1 MADPSDFPDDP
12 ILLARIARAI
22 EAAVPKGTDIKTLA
36 GQLIRQAID
45 EVIDAPRT
53 KRLLL
58 AHCEKT
64 EKTYL
69 GTKIEILLR
78 SNLKLKKG
86 RILDLVVDGIEVDI
100 KHSIAR
106 SWMIPREAIGR
117 VCLLITEHEQ
127 RGQFSLGLLMCRPE
141 NLRIAANQDRKVGV
155 SAEGLARA
163 HWIVR
168 NERYPKNIWIGFNPD
183 LLASILKLR
192 GGTKRLVLLF
202 REYQRRPVPRSAVA
216 AIATQLDPMKRIRG
230 NGGARSVLKPENVAI
245 LSGKYHSDLALKLG
259 LPRLYPDEF
268 ISVTPVDDVE
278 LKLLRSAKLL

>member
-1 MADPSDFPDDP
+1 VADPSDFPDDQ
-12 ILLARIARAI
+12 IILARISRAI
-22 EAAVPKGTDIKTLA
+22 EAAVPKGTDITTLA

-78 SNLKLKKG
+78 STLKLKKG
-86 RILDLVVDGIEVDI
+86 RVLDLLVDGTEVDI

-117 VCLLITEHEQ
+117 VCLLVTEHEQ

-168 NERYPKNIWIGFNPD
+168 NERYPKNIWIGFDPD
-183 LLASILKLR
+183 LLASIQRLR
-192 GGTKRLVLLF
+192 GGTERLVLLF
-202 REYQRRPVPRSAVA
+202 REYQRRPVSRSAVA

-230 NGGARSVLKPENVAI
+230 NGGARSVLKSDRVAI
-245 LSGKYHSDLALKLG
+245 LSGKYHAELALKLG
-259 LPRLYPDEF
+259 LPGLYPDEF
-268 ISVTPVDDVE
+268 VSMTPRNEDE
-278 LKLLRSAKLL
+278 FNLLRSAKLL

>member
-1 MADPSDFPDDP
+1 MADPSDFPDDQVV
-12 ILLARIARAI
+12 LARVSRAI

-78 SNLKLKKG
+78 SRLKLKKG
-86 RILDLVVDGIEVDI
+86 QVLDLLVDGIEVDI

-117 VCLLITEHEQ
+117 VCLLVTEHEQ
-127 RGQFSLGLLMCRPE
+127 RGEFSLGLLMCRPE

-155 SAEGLARA
+155 SADGLARA

-168 NERYPKNIWIGFNPD
+168 NERYPKNIWIGFDPD
-183 LLASILKLR
+183 LLDSIRKLR

-202 REYQRRPVPRSAVA
+202 RKYQRKPVSRSAVA

-230 NGGARSVLKPENVAI
+230 NGGARSVLKPDRVAI
-245 LSGKYHSDLALKLG
+245 LSGKYHSELALELG

-268 ISVTPVDDVE
+268 VSVTPRDDDE
-278 LKLLRSAKLL
+278 LDRLRAANLL

>member
-1 MADPSDFPDDP
+1 MADPSDFPDDQV
-12 ILLARIARAI
+12 ILARIARAI
-22 EAAVPKGTDIKTLA
+22 EGAVPKGTDIKTLA

-78 SNLKLKKG
+78 SKLKLKKG
-86 RILDLVVDGIEVDI
+86 RVLDLLVDGTEVDI

-127 RGQFSLGLLMCRPE
+127 RGHFSLGLLMCRPA

-163 HWIVR
+163 HWIVQ
-168 NERYPKNIWIGFNPD
+168 NERYPKNIWIGFDPE
-183 LLASILKLR
+183 LLNAILKLR
-192 GGTKRLVLLF
+192 GGTQRLALLF
-202 REYQRRPVPRSAVA
+202 SEYQRKPVSRSAVA
-216 AIATQLDPMKRIRG
+216 AIATQLDPMKRLRG
-230 NGGARSVLKPENVAI
+230 NGGARSVLKPQGVAI
-245 LSGKYHSDLALKLG
+245 LSGKYHSELALELG
-259 LPRLYPDEF
+259 LPKLYPDEF
-268 ISVTPVDDVE
+268 VSVSPRSARE
-278 LKLLRSAKLL
+278 HNLLRAAKLL

>member
-1 MADPSDFPDDP
+1 VADPSDFPDDQVV
-12 ILLARIARAI
+12 LARVSRAI

-78 SNLKLKKG
+78 SRLKLKKG
-86 RILDLVVDGIEVDI
+86 QVLDLLVDGIEVDI

-117 VCLLITEHEQ
+117 VCLLVTEHEQ
-127 RGQFSLGLLMCRPE
+127 RGEFSLGLLMCRPE

-155 SAEGLARA
+155 SADGLARA

-168 NERYPKNIWIGFNPD
+168 NERYPKNIWIGFDPD
-183 LLASILKLR
+183 LLDSIRKLR

-202 REYQRRPVPRSAVA
+202 RKYQRKPVSRSAVA

-230 NGGARSVLKPENVAI
+230 NGGARSVLKPDRVAI
-245 LSGKYHSDLALKLG
+245 LSGKYHSELALELG

-268 ISVTPVDDVE
+268 VSVTPRDDDE
-278 LKLLRSAKLL
+278 LDRLRAANLL